1 MRFLK
6 VFILFLIVTNI
17 YASENTWGF
26 KGGVNYSKMRT
37 IENQSFHS
45 FSFGIERKIHLDS
58 YLYIVPQIL
67 VSQEGGTIKNVP
79 VLPDPPTDDL
89 YRYDISIKGNI
100 IDLSI
105 ALHFQLFQNDKFSIA
120 LRTFPSYRFKGYS
133 NDMKK
138 TEKIDKNE
146 DDVDWD
152 NYNFEYKLGYYDESL
167 PHPKGGWALNIGIVA
182 TYYLFSFEIGYVYNL
197 YSIGQVD
204 RLYPLEHKIHS
215 IHFLFGINI

>member
-1 MRFLK
+1 MNLFKTIVFL
-6 VFILFLIVTNI
+6 FIAVNLYGDN
-17 YASENTWGF
+17 NTWGL

-37 IENQSFHS
+37 IDNQTSFG
-45 FSFGIERKIHLDS
+45 FSFGFERKIHLDS

-67 VSQEGGTIKNVP
+67 VSQEGGSIKNVP

-89 YRYDISIKGNI
+89 YRYDISIKGNT
-100 IDLSI
+100 IDLSV
-105 ALHFQLFQNDKFSIA
+105 ALHFRLFQNDKFSIA
-120 LRTFPSYRFKGYS
+120 LRTFPSYRFIGYS
-133 NDMKK
+133 SDMQR

-146 DDVDWD
+146 DDIDWD

-167 PHPKGGWALNIGIVA
+167 PHPEGGWALNIGIVA

-204 RLYPLEHKIHS
+204 RLYPLDHKIHS
-215 IHFLFGINI
+215 IHFLLGVNI